1 MAARSMAGGD
11 PRTPASAHLREC
23 ADCGLVQRVAASQH
37 LDELAC
43 ARCASRLQ
51 HAAPSR
57 ATLAAACAS
66 VAALF
71 LVIAASE
78 PFFEIRLLGRYAAA
92 SMLST
97 PRILAERGL
106 PELALVVVATLLV
119 APVLHLCILALAV
132 VGAHLQNPHRA
143 WFVPLGLKE
152 AVRRWSMIDV
162 FLLAALVCYVR
173 LRAWANVDVGG
184 AVAALVALIL
194 VTLVAE
200 LAVNPRL
207 LWERVPLRP
216 PSLPE
221 QRAPLV
227 ACAWCELVSRTPE
240 GAACP
245 RCGRRV
251 HARKRESVT
260 RARAYLVGAALL
272 CVPANLLPVMNM
284 TRFGRSSSKTIFSGV
299 LELTQNGLWGLA
311 AIIFVASIVIPLL
324 KIGALAV
331 MLYTNA
337 GARPQRLSTRTR
349 ALRIVRA
356 LGRWSLVDVYAVAI
370 LVALVHMGIFANVLP
385 GYGAVAFC
393 GVVILTMF
401 SAEALD
407 PRLMW
412 DAAGLNGERRVKK
425 ARAT

>member
-1 MAARSMAGGD
+1 MAVLSTAGGD
-11 PRTPASAHLREC
+11 PHTPVAAHLREC
-23 ADCGLVQRVAASQH
+23 ADCGLVQRVAGSQAH
-37 LDELAC
+37 DELAC

-51 HAAPSR
+51 HASPDRSE
-57 ATLAAACAS
+57 LAAACAG

-71 LVIAASE
+71 LLIALSE
-78 PFFEIRLLGRYAAA
+78 PFFEIHLLGRYAAA
-92 SMLST
+92 SLLST
-97 PRILAERGL
+97 PRVLAERGL
-106 PELALVVVATLLV
+106 PELSLVVVATLVV
-119 APVLHLCILALAV
+119 APVLHLGILALAV
-132 VGAHLQNPHRA
+132 VGAHLPNPRRS
-143 WFVPLGLKE
+143 WFLPLGLKE

-173 LRAWANVDVGG
+173 LRSWANVEIGG

-200 LAVNPRL
+200 LAVNPRA
-207 LWERVPLRP
+207 LWERIPHQSPRSPRP
-216 PSLPE
+216 DA
-221 QRAPLV
+221 RLV
-227 ACAWCELVSRTPE
+227 ACAWCELVSQTPE
-240 GAACP
+240 GGACP
-245 RCGRRV
+245 RCGRSV

-272 CVPANLLPVMNM
+272 CVPANLLPVMDM

-324 KIGALAV
+324 KIGALAI
-331 MLYTNA
+331 MLFTNA
-337 GARPQRLSTRTR
+337 GVRPEQLSARTK
-349 ALRIVRA
+349 ALRIVRD

-370 LVALVHMGIFANVLP
+370 LVALVHMGIIANVLP

-393 GVVILTMF
+393 GVVILTML
-401 SAEALD
+401 SAESYD

-412 DAAGLNGERRVKK
+412 DAAGWNGAAERV
-425 ARAT
+425 RAT